1 MKLFINIFR
10 IYDIRNLKIPDEEKV
25 IIISIF
31 LYIIFKLLKF
41 LYSLSYKHISV
52 TKF

>member
-10 IYDIRNLKIPDEEKV
+10 IYDIRNLKIPDEEKL

-31 LYIIFKLLKF
+31 LYIIYNFQVIKILIFIEL
-41 LYSLSYKHISV
+41 
-52 TKF
+52 

>member
-10 IYDIRNLKIPDEEKV
+10 IYDIRNLKIPDEERV

-31 LYIIFKLLKF
+31 LYNFQVIKILIFIEL
-41 LYSLSYKHISV
+41 
-52 TKF
+52 